1 MNFTDRE
8 RQAITSKHN
17 LTEQEKKVK
26 IKELDLEVWTA
37 FVPKVKAH
45 EKIKNAYWCSC
56 PHCEKGKKKGTH
68 NLTGLVYEH
77 ANGDGLGFVCKACG
91 TKHPRVFEL
100 LGGAGSAAA
109 EEYAWNRFEIDAVG
123 QGWYCPHPQ
132 RWKEISKKVSENR
145 AAKFKAETD
154 RRKRE
159 NQIAY
164 ALREQKALEAA
175 EPRTPSRPKGSCGVS
190 KEEAERE
197 RERFASRPVRRSQG
211 S

>member
-8 RQAITSKHN
+8 RQAITTKHN

-56 PHCEKGKKKGTH
+56 PHCEKGTKKGTH
-68 NLTGLVYEH
+68 NLTGLIYEH
-77 ANGDGLGFVCKACG
+77 SKGDGLGFKCFACK
-91 TKHPRVFEL
+91 TKHNRVFEF
-100 LGGAGSAAA
+100 LGGAGSPAA
-109 EEYAWNRFEIDAVG
+109 EEYAWKRFAIDAVG
-123 QGWYCPHPQ
+123 KGWYCPYPQ
-132 RWKEISKKVSENR
+132 RWKEISEQVSKNR
-145 AAKFKAETD
+145 AAKYKAEAD
-154 RRKRE
+154 RRKKE
-159 NQIAY
+159 NKIVY
-164 ALREQKALEAA
+164 ALREQEALKAA

-190 KEEAERE
+190 KEEAARE
-197 RERFASRPVRRSQG
+197 RERFASRPVMRSQG